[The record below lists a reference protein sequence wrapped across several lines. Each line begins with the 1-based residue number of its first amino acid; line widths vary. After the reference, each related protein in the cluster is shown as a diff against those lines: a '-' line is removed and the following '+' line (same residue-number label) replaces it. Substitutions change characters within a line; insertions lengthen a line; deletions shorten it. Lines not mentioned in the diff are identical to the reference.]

1 MTQKTL
7 IFLGPS
13 GCGKGTQVKL
23 VKEYLESLP
32 GALPV
37 AHLVMGDLFRAMWKE
52 GVGYSFDLSRD
63 INDRGGLQPAFMQV
77 RLWTQFFVDSLNGNE
92 HLIIDG
98 SPRRIEDAIL
108 MESAFDFYGMEKPTM
123 VFIDTDIEESK
134 KRMFHRAHIEGRK
147 DDLLLANVES
157 RMAWYKEFVV
167 PAIDHFRNKDKF
179 GFVTINGNGSIEEVF
194 SEIKQKVFND
204 NN

>member
-23 VKEYLESLP
+23 VKEYLGSLP

-37 AHLVMGDLFRAMWKE
+37 VNLVMGDMFRAMWKD
-52 GVGYSFDLSRD
+52 GVGYSYDLSRS
-63 INDRGGLQPAFMQV
+63 INKAGGLQPAFIQI
-77 RLWTQFFVDSLNGNE
+77 RLWVQFLVDNIKGGE

-98 SPRRIEDAIL
+98 SPRRIEDAML

-134 KRMFHRAHIEGRK
+134 KRILHRAHTEGRK
-147 DDLLLANVES
+147 DDLLLSDVES
-157 RMAWYKEFVV
+157 RMAWYKEFVI
-167 PAIDHFRNKDKF
+167 PSINYFRDKEKF